1 MSWTWGILAWIL
13 LGSGVA
19 YSTPQRFLLH
29 PSELFP
35 TGGSRISTLEYYL
48 QTVSRGKSFDSPRV
62 YCREV
67 TEGSDAYKRYH
78 KAARELFD
86 HLIVEVGDREGA
98 TGLYR
103 VLFEYDDYIVSQTV
117 EEMRTSR
124 FNDQTIDEIA
134 EFMYNRVGEVYTRV
148 YAQHELYEKA
158 RRRTSL
164 AVWSSLVLLAE
175 GYLIYRLY
183 SIPGT
188 EFDFLMHSA
197 IAEAGFLMFLRVL
210 WNQRVIPYLPDRVE
224 TFLADALLP
233 KRFKDPIVLQELRFD
248 RKMDLSF
255 DRWVRKLMRST
266 LSVYGPEEKQKMKF
280 QLRRYLEPQQ
290 RSPWVRN
297 FRKVVEFALAN
308 GKYLDVESAI
318 LDLLTHAA
326 KNDAEHPLVHKAYLK
341 GLSSRLIAAVRKG

>member
-1 MSWTWGILAWIL
+1 
-13 LGSGVA
+13 
-19 YSTPQRFLLH
+19 
-29 PSELFP
+29 
-35 TGGSRISTLEYYL
+35 
-48 QTVSRGKSFDSPRV
+48 
-62 YCREV
+62 
-67 TEGSDAYKRYH
+67 
-78 KAARELFD
+78 
-86 HLIVEVGDREGA
+86 
-98 TGLYR
+98 LYR
-103 VLFEYDDYIVSQTV
+103 VLFEYDEYIVSQTV

-124 FNDQTIDEIA
+124 FNDQTVDEIA
-134 EFMYNRVGEVYTRV
+134 EFMYNRVSEVYTRV

-175 GYLIYRLY
+175 GYLIYRLH

-188 EFDFLMHSA
+188 EFDFFVHSA

-233 KRFKDPIVLQELRFD
+233 RRFKDPIVLQELRFD

-255 DRWVRKLMRST
+255 DRWLRKLLRST
-266 LSVYGPEEKQKMKF
+266 LPIYGPAEKQKMKL

-290 RSPWVRN
+290 HSPWVRN

-308 GKYLDVESAI
+308 GKYLDVESII
-318 LDLLTHAA
+318 LDLIVHATQHGT
-326 KNDAEHPLVHKAYLK
+326 EHPLSQKAFLK
-341 GLSSRLIAAVRKG
+341 GLSSRLITAVRKG